1 MVSGL
6 RSFNYFR
13 QPPVGVDI
21 IIGQEYKFGK
31 GVRPAGAAVSA
42 DTRNLSI
49 PRERQSSGPRSPF
62 RRETGRGGWE
72 EKPSERCGWWSL
84 SPPPHARLDRRR
96 DPTWAVPAW
105 RHDAV
110 FESRGDTSFPVVT
123 ARHPTSMSMVS
134 WTLIGECSQRKRIR

>member
-1 MVSGL
+1 MASV
-6 RSFNYFR
+6 
-13 QPPVGVDI
+13 
-21 IIGQEYKFGK
+21 
-31 GVRPAGAAVSA
+31 
-42 DTRNLSI
+42 LSI
-49 PRERQSSGPRSPF
+49 TSANRRLGSISSSAGSSSLAKECGPLELPSPPTHGACRLRVNGSRAGPAPL
-62 RRETGRGGWE
+62 RRRTGRGGWE

-105 RHDAV
+105 RHDAL

-123 ARHPTSMSMVS
+123 ARHPISISMVS

>member
-6 RSFNYFR
+6 RF
-13 QPPVGVDI
+13 QLLPPNAGWGSYHHRPGVEI
-21 IIGQEYKFGK
+21 GK

-42 DTRNLSI
+42 DARNLSI
-49 PRERQSSGPRSPF
+49 PRERQSSGPRSPLK
-62 RRETGRGGWE
+62 RNGTRWVGRKTIRALWLVV
-72 EKPSERCGWWSL
+72 SL

-105 RHDAV
+105 RHDAL

-123 ARHPTSMSMVS
+123 ARHPTSISMSL
-134 WTLIGECSQRKRIR
+134 TLIGECSQRKRIR